1 MTFPLTDLDLSE
13 FHTGLRERAAA
24 LAAGAAGVSAEALSS
39 TYNCVAIVNHVGQL
53 KGGHCACLRAPSTP
67 PPPPF
72 ARAPRHNPP
81 PTPPIC
87 ADTAA
92 VETAAAQGKLPRSLS
107 ECSWKLFDDSKVTDI
122 NGAPD
127 TKVRNGAGH
136 HESARHIITAWTF
149 THAPWPLTP
158 TPTPHPRTRT
168 SSSSGACRRWAQPR
182 PARRAPC
189 EPYLCAH
196 QRACRVRAA
205 AVAARVGAHCY

>member
-81 PTPPIC
+81 PTPLSAQTPPPSRRPRRRASC
-87 ADTAA
+87 RGRSPSAA
-92 VETAAAQGKLPRSLS
+92 G
-107 ECSWKLFDDSKVTDI
+107 
-122 NGAPD
+122 
-127 TKVRNGAGH
+127 
-136 HESARHIITAWTF
+136 
-149 THAPWPLTP
+149 
-158 TPTPHPRTRT
+158 
-168 SSSSGACRRWAQPR
+168 SSSTTPR
-182 PARRAPC
+182 
-189 EPYLCAH
+189 
-196 QRACRVRAA
+196 
-205 AVAARVGAHCY
+205 